1 MSMMQKRSAMIL
13 GGFVADSAALGLH
26 WLYDMERIAEISNM
40 QPEFM
45 PPNPENY
52 EGTKGVFVHHG
63 KQIGDLSH
71 YGEMA
76 RLMLQTLVDGS
87 NGDGSNGDGANEGG
101 QKPPH
106 DDFTVRDYMNNFKKS
121 FGPGGTWVGYVDK
134 PTSATLRR
142 YDDYLADTAYRTDT
156 GEDYPICG
164 ADDMQ
169 LPAVSRLFVLLGLV
183 GVNSPD
189 MTAKIERCIGLTN
202 DNEWALAWGHTVSA
216 LQMAVLLTD
225 DVDVILQAAVNASP
239 RDLHATILE
248 SSRNT
253 QAHVT
258 QIANDF
264 GNACLLSQG
273 IPVCLHILRKANS
286 YTDAIRMNIL
296 AGGDSCGRA
305 MVIGPLAG
313 ALFGVGG
320 ENGIPLPWISKLK
333 CNSDIMAYIEKG
345 IKP

>member
-1 MSMMQKRSAMIL
+1 MSNMQKRSAMIL

-26 WLYDMERIAEISNM
+26 WLYDMERISEVSNM

-45 PPNPENY
+45 QPDPENY

-63 KQIGDLSH
+63 KDAGDISH

-76 RLMLQTLVDGS
+76 RIMLQTLAHSKNDKGE
-87 NGDGSNGDGANEGG
+87 NTGFA
-101 QKPPH
+101 
-106 DDFTVRDYMNNFKKS
+106 VRDYMENFKNS

-134 PTSATLRR
+134 PINATLRR
-142 YDDYLADTAYRTDT
+142 YDDYLADIAYRTDT
-156 GEDYPICG
+156 GEDFPICG

-169 LPAVSRLFVLLGLV
+169 MPAVSRLFVLLAML
-183 GVNSPD
+183 GVQGHD
-189 MTAKIERCIGLTN
+189 ITQQVERCIGLTN
-202 DNEWALAWGHTVSA
+202 DNEWALAWGRTVSA

-248 SSRNT
+248 SSRDT
-253 QAHVT
+253 KADVT

-273 IPVCLHILRKANS
+273 IPVCLHILRKANT
-286 YTDAIRMNIL
+286 YTEAIRMNIL

-305 MVIGPLAG
+305 MIIGPLAG
-313 ALFGVGG
+313 ALFGIGG

-345 IKP
+345 MTS

>member
-1 MSMMQKRSAMIL
+1 MSNMQKRSAMIL

-26 WLYDMERIAEISNM
+26 WLYDMERIAEVSNM

-52 EGTKGVFVHHG
+52 AGTKGVFVHHG
-63 KQIGDLSH
+63 KDIGDISH

-76 RLMLQTLVDGS
+76 RLMVKTLAHSG
-87 NGDGSNGDGANEGG
+87 NEGQDKG
-101 QKPPH
+101 GTLG
-106 DDFTVRDYMNNFKKS
+106 DFAVRDYMENFKNS

-134 PTSATLRR
+134 PTAATLRR
-142 YDDYLADTAYRTDT
+142 YDDYLADIAYRTDM
-156 GEDYPICG
+156 GDDFPPCG

-169 LPAVSRLFVLLGLV
+169 MPAVSRLFVLLAML
-183 GVNSPD
+183 GVKGHD
-189 MTAKIERCIGLTN
+189 MTDKVERCIRLTN
-202 DNEWALAWGHTVSA
+202 DNEWAIAWGKTVSA
-216 LQMAVLLTD
+216 LHMAVLLTD

-253 QAHVT
+253 KADVT

-273 IPVCLHILRKANS
+273 IPVCLHILRKANN
-286 YTDAIRMNIL
+286 YTEAVRMNIL

-305 MVIGPLAG
+305 MIIGPLAG
-313 ALFGVGG
+313 ALFGIGG

-333 CNSDIMAYIEKG
+333 CNSDIMGYIEKG
-345 IKP
+345 MIS

>member
-1 MSMMQKRSAMIL
+1 MQKRSAMIL

-26 WLYDMERIAEISNM
+26 WLYDMERISEVSAM
-40 QPEFM
+40 KPEFM
-45 PPNPENY
+45 QPNPEHY
-52 EGTKGVFVHHG
+52 AGTKGVFVHHG
-63 KQIGDLSH
+63 KDVGDMSH

-76 RLMLQTLVDGS
+76 RIMLQTMAHSRDEQGKT
-87 NGDGSNGDGANEGG
+87 G
-101 QKPPH
+101 
-106 DDFTVRDYMNNFKKS
+106 DFTVRDYMDNFKNS

-134 PTSATLRR
+134 PIAATLRR
-142 YDDYLADTAYRTDT
+142 YDDYLAEIAYRTDM
-156 GEDYPICG
+156 GDDFPPCG

-169 LPAVSRLFVLLGLV
+169 LPAVSRLFVLLGMAGV
-183 GVNSPD
+183 GSPQINE
-189 MTAKIERCIGLTN
+189 KVERCIGLTN
-202 DNEWALAWGHTVSA
+202 DNEWALAWGRTVSA

-225 DVDVILQAAVNASP
+225 DIDVILQAAVNASP

-253 QAHVT
+253 QADVT

-273 IPVCLHILRKANS
+273 VPVCLHILRKATS
-286 YTDAIRMNIL
+286 YTEAIRMNIL

-305 MVIGPLAG
+305 MIIGSLAG

-320 ENGIPLPWISKLK
+320 DNGIPLPWISKLK
-333 CNSDIMAYIEKG
+333 CNTDIMGYIEKG
-345 IKP
+345 MAPDS